1 MSVSSK
7 PSFFSWLIPWLLRGE
22 GPKVVFLLMLP
33 LGLIGLF
40 AYPLSFFNTTDSL
53 PEFSIIDAAK
63 QKEFGE
69 FTVKVKT
76 GLYLKSFPKFDMVNN
91 QFIFDALLWFEFHPN
106 EIMLES
112 ISKFSVDNGKVIN
125 RSPPDLKVVGDAVI
139 ATFDIRIDC
148 KANLDFVK
156 FPLEDH
162 RLSIII
168 TNNAV
173 TPYEMFFIVDNTTF
187 NVAPDLNISNWK
199 IKSLNTDS
207 GYFSPALDTKSAEK
221 GSAYPKAIFTLDV
234 QKTGIRKVLVIFLP
248 IYLVIMLSLF
258 SFLMALNNYI
268 GRFSLTSAGISAEL
282 GYRFVLDKMIPEV
295 SYFTIADS
303 LYLVLLVASFL
314 VFTSQLFIGRYCSLY
329 LDTDHNPK
337 EYAEKLSFVEKLNGA
352 CFYAIHLLITISS
365 IFIVIK

>member
-1 MSVSSK
+1 MIASK
-7 PSFFSWLIPWLLRGE
+7 KNPLSFFQWLLQGQ
-22 GPKVVFLLMLP
+22 GPKIFFLFLLP
-33 LGLIGLF
+33 VSLIGLF
-40 AYPLSFFNTTDSL
+40 GYSLSYFNTTDSS

-76 GLYLKSFPKFDMVNN
+76 GLYVKSFPKFDIVNN

-106 EIMLES
+106 EIMLEN

-125 RSPPDLKVVGDAVI
+125 RSPPDLKVVGDSVL
-139 ATFDIRIDC
+139 ATYDIRIDC
-148 KANLDFVK
+148 RANLDFVK
-156 FPLEDH
+156 FPFEDH
-162 RLSIII
+162 KLSIII

-187 NVAPDLNISNWK
+187 NIAPDLNISNWK

-207 GYFSPALDTKSAEK
+207 GYFAPGLDTKSLDK
-221 GSAYPKAIFTLDV
+221 GSAYPKAIFTINV

-248 IYLVIMLSLF
+248 IFLVIMLSLF
-258 SFLMALNNYI
+258 SFLMAANNYV
-268 GRFSLTSAGISAEL
+268 GRFSLASAGVSAEL

-295 SYFTIADS
+295 SYFTTADS

-314 VFTSQLFIGRYCSLY
+314 VFVSQLFIGRYCSLY
-329 LDTDHNPK
+329 IDNPSVPEDIK
-337 EYAEKLSFVEKLNGA
+337 IQGRSFIETINGI
-352 CFYAIHLLITISS
+352 CFYVILCLVIVSTYAIVL
-365 IFIVIK
+365 K

>member
-1 MSVSSK
+1 MTNNRGASI
-7 PSFFSWLIPWLLRGE
+7 SFFQWLLIGE
-22 GPKVVFLLMLP
+22 GPKIFFLFLLP

-40 AYPLSFFNTTDSL
+40 GYSLSYFNTTDQP

-76 GLYLKSFPKFDMVNN
+76 GLYLKSFPKFDVVNN
-91 QFIFDALLWFEFHPN
+91 QFVFDALLWFEFHPN
-106 EIMLES
+106 EIMLET
-112 ISKFSVDNGKVIN
+112 IGKFAVDNGKVIN
-125 RSPPDLKVVGDAVI
+125 RSPPDLKVVGDVVV
-139 ATFDIRIDC
+139 ATYDIRVDC
-148 KANLDFVK
+148 RANLDFVK
-156 FPLEDH
+156 FPFEDH
-162 RLSIII
+162 KLSIIV

-187 NVAPDLNISNWK
+187 NTAPDLNISNWK

-207 GYFSPALDTKSAEK
+207 GYFSPGLDTKQEDK
-221 GSAYPKAIFTLDV
+221 GSSYPKAIFTVDV

-258 SFLMALNNYI
+258 SFLMALKNYV
-268 GRFSLTSAGISAEL
+268 GRFSLASAGISAEL

-314 VFTSQLFIGRYCSLY
+314 VFISQLFVGRYCSLY
-329 LDTDHNPK
+329 VDTHPNPQ
-337 EYAEKLSFVEKLNGA
+337 EQEQLVMFVEMVNGA
-352 CFYAIHLLITISS
+352 CFYAILFLLMVAS

>member
-1 MSVSSK
+1 MILKK
-7 PSFFSWLIPWLLRGE
+7 PLPLSFVQWLLQGE
-22 GPKVVFLLMLP
+22 GPKIFFLFLLP
-33 LGLIGLF
+33 LSLIGLF
-40 AYPLSFFNTTDSL
+40 GYSLSYFNTTDLS

-76 GLYLKSFPKFDMVNN
+76 GLYLKSFPKFDIVNN

-112 ISKFSVDNGKVIN
+112 IGKFSVDNGKVIN

-139 ATFDIRIDC
+139 ATYDIRIDC
-148 KANLDFVK
+148 RANLDFVK
-156 FPLEDH
+156 FPFEDH
-162 RLSIII
+162 KLSIII

-187 NVAPDLNISNWK
+187 NIAPDLNISNWK
-199 IKSLNTDS
+199 IKGLNTDS
-207 GYFSPALDTKSAEK
+207 GYFSPALDTKSLNK
-221 GSAYPKAIFTLDV
+221 GSSYPKAIFTLDV

-248 IYLVIMLSLF
+248 IFLVIMLSLF
-258 SFLMALNNYI
+258 SFLMALNNYV
-268 GRFSLTSAGISAEL
+268 GRFSLASAGISAEL

-303 LYLVLLVASFL
+303 LYLVLLVASFM
-314 VFTSQLFIGRYCSLY
+314 VFISQLFIGRYCSLY
-329 LDTDHNPK
+329 IDNSLVPDDQK
-337 EYAEKLSFVEKLNGA
+337 QQGRVFVEKINGI
-352 CFYAIHLLITISS
+352 CFYVILMLVIVASN
-365 IFIVIK
+365 FIVLK

>member
-1 MSVSSK
+1 MIAKQPSS
-7 PSFFSWLIPWLLRGE
+7 SFFGWLLCAE
-22 GPKVVFLLMLP
+22 SPKVFFLLLLP

-40 AYPLSFFNTTDSL
+40 GYSLSYFNSTDSL

-76 GLYLKSFPKFDMVNN
+76 GLYVKSFPKFDIVNN

-106 EIMLES
+106 EIMLET
-112 ISKFSVDNGKVIN
+112 IGKFAVDNGKVTFK
-125 RSPPDLKVVGDAVI
+125 SPPDLKVVGNAVI
-139 ATFDIRIDC
+139 ATYDIRIDC
-148 KANLDFVK
+148 RANLDFVR
-156 FPLEDH
+156 FPFEDH
-162 RLSIII
+162 KLSIII
-168 TNNAV
+168 TNNSV

-187 NVAPDLNISNWK
+187 NIAPDLNISNWK

-207 GYFSPALDTKSAEK
+207 GYFSPALDTKSLDKA
-221 GSAYPKAIFTLDV
+221 SSYPKAIFTIDV

-258 SFLMALNNYI
+258 SFLMALSNYV
-268 GRFSLTSAGISAEL
+268 GRFSLASAGISAQL

-303 LYLVLLVASFL
+303 LYLVLLVMSFL
-314 VFTSQLFIGRYCSLY
+314 VFASQLFIGRYCSLY
-329 LDTDHNPK
+329 IDKDPDPVK
-337 EYAEKLSFVEKLNGA
+337 VAERLRVVEIINGV
-352 CFYAIHLLITISS
+352 CFYVIQVIVMVASTLII
-365 IFIVIK
+365 IKT